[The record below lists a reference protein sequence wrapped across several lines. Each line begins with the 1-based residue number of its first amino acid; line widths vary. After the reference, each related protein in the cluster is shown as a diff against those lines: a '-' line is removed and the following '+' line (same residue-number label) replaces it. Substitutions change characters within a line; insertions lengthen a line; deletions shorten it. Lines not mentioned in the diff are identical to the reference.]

1 MREMIVKLNIIDNR
15 RKKNLK
21 KKIKNTT
28 FSLLSSNCI
37 GGIIYHDLGLE
48 FLSPTIN
55 TMIKSRDFIK
65 FVINLEEYLTY
76 DLKFIKTKKNF
87 PVAILKDITI
97 YFTHYESEQEALFK
111 WNERKKR
118 IQWDNLYIITNDRDG
133 VTKEDV
139 LSLSKIKCKGKIVF
153 TSKKYDDIPYAV
165 QIKKFAKENQ
175 VGNILKKSILSGK
188 REFEKNF
195 DYIYWLNTGL
205 IKKK

>member
-1 MREMIVKLNIIDNR
+1 MKEMIMKLNVIDRR
-15 RKKNLK
+15 RKKRIKN
-21 KKIKNTT
+21 KIKNTT
-28 FSLLSSNCI
+28 FSLFTSNCI
-37 GGIIYHDLGLE
+37 GGIIYHDLGLK

-65 FVINLEEYLTY
+65 FVTNLEEYLTY
-76 DLKFIKTKKNF
+76 DLKFINTKENF

-118 IQWDNLYIITNDRDG
+118 IQWDNLYVITNDRDG
-133 VTKEDV
+133 VTKEDI
-139 LSLSKIKCKGKIVF
+139 LSLSKLKCRGKIVF
-153 TSKKYDDIPYAV
+153 TSKKYADIPYAF
-165 QIKKFAKENQ
+165 QIRKFAKENQ

-195 DYIYWLNTGL
+195 DYIYWLNTGV
-205 IKKK
+205 IKEK